1 MLDSQHE
8 RVVAFTSFSSILLMD
23 SCRSFFSSSV
33 GGGSSALDEKIGL
46 SSRCKLKRSSYIKSK
61 IYLINTLAS
70 TVLLLKQS
78 TKDMFVIQT

>member
-1 MLDSQHE
+1 MLEPQDE
-8 RVVAFTSFSSILLMD
+8 RVVAFASFSSILIID
-23 SCRSFFSSSV
+23 FCRSFFSSSV

-46 SSRCKLKRSSYIKSK
+46 SSRCKLKRSFSIKSK

-70 TVLLLKQS
+70 TVLLLKPS

>member
-1 MLDSQHE
+1 MKELLL
-8 RVVAFTSFSSILLMD
+8 FTSSSSILLID
-23 SCRSFFSSSV
+23 SCHSFFSSSV

-46 SSRCKLKRSSYIKSK
+46 SSRCKFKRSSSIKSK

>member
-1 MLDSQHE
+1 MLEPQHE
-8 RVVAFTSFSSILLMD
+8 RVVDFTSFSSILLID
-23 SCRSFFSSSV
+23 SCHSFCSPLV
-33 GGGSSALDEKIGL
+33 GGGSMALDEKIVL

-61 IYLINTLAS
+61 IYLINTVAS

>member
-1 MLDSQHE
+1 MKELLLSLH
-8 RVVAFTSFSSILLMD
+8 FSSILHID
-23 SCRSFFSSSV
+23 FCRSFFSSSV

-46 SSRCKLKRSSYIKSK
+46 SSRCKFKRSSSIKSK

>member
-1 MLDSQHE
+1 MLEPQHE
-8 RVVAFTSFSSILLMD
+8 RVVDFTSFSSILLID
-23 SCRSFFSSSV
+23 SCHSFRSPLV
-33 GGGSSALDEKIGL
+33 GGGSMALDEKIVL

-70 TVLLLKQS
+70 TILLLKKS

>member
-1 MLDSQHE
+1 MLEPQHE
-8 RVVAFTSFSSILLMD
+8 RVVAFTSFSCILLID
-23 SCRSFFSSSV
+23 FCRSFFSSSV

>member
-1 MLDSQHE
+1 MSDSQHE

-70 TVLLLKQS
+70 TILLLKKS

>member
-1 MLDSQHE
+1 MLEPQHE
-8 RVVAFTSFSSILLMD
+8 RVVAFH
-23 SCRSFFSSSV
+23 SFFSSSV

-46 SSRCKLKRSSYIKSK
+46 SSRCKFKRSSSIKSK

-78 TKDMFVIQT
+78 SKDMLVIQT